1 MAATDQTY
9 RKQKTLDVVF
19 AVSSI
24 LMLLS
29 IFWMLYDDYNREFK
43 HVQRKFRDVEDEI
56 FLRAMLDKMPD
67 SEHIE
72 AITKAHEMLA
82 SAKKDMQKV
91 QRDNAS
97 AIRAA
102 KGEREIAEND
112 ALGIKA
118 KLDSINSL
126 INISQDDMDR
136 TTDKN
141 LRESIFKHI
150 ASLIVERDKKKE
162 EFTEANQR
170 IVEKTKNV
178 KEKEAKVTSAEAEHA
193 RTIADFMLTNP
204 ANGKK
209 LMDYSLGQVSTLGD
223 VEDALKKY
231 TSEFDRLAKTAAAKR
246 WKKGDWFRNL
256 PLIDA
261 FAAPTRIQQ
270 YTFNDLT
277 IDYSFKQVTRYDR
290 CTSCHLGVDRAAFDK
305 DALAQ
310 LKNAPDELKTRLVAA
325 HKLLRTRE
333 DLGESLGYDPS
344 DIPGMI
350 DAIGLNPGQINQYA
364 AHPDL
369 SLYVDANSPHPAEK
383 FGCTIC
389 HGGQGSATDFHHA
402 AHTPNSA
409 HQKED
414 WEKRHEWEL
423 GEFWDYPMLAK
434 RFTESS
440 CLKCH
445 HQVTDLIRYGS
456 KEDAPKLLRGFNLIR
471 DNGCFGCHEISGQK
485 SGRPVGPDLR
495 LEPNVLPLEAL
506 TAAERAAARSD
517 PLNPPGTMRKAGP
530 SLYHLSEKTN
540 EKWVREWIHSPRG
553 FRPDTKM
560 PHFFGLSTNSH
571 EYLAQEAP
579 EQKDFPNAEV
589 HAIAY
594 YLMTESKRYLDG
606 NDTMRADNLK
616 RYKEF
621 EGDPEKWKLVKI
633 RVEQLRKKRD
643 DGELSKE
650 ETEELREKQK
660 YQGRKNREA
669 ELRQELATE
678 GLSPEKKAKRQ
689 DELRDVAMTEK
700 DKKELAE
707 IETRLKTAGRYA
719 LLPEVLDGRM
729 TPEEA
734 AGQQDLINV
743 KPVKLAEEITDGDGN
758 NVTAKYQEY
767 VKARGDDKKLKHGD
781 RLFREKGCL
790 ACHVHDAVKRSGTD
804 ENDTPLPAIRDA
816 VADFGPSLTRIAAK
830 LGSSS
835 QDKAGAH
842 RWLVQWILNPK
853 VLHPRTRMPVT
864 HLNVEEA
871 SDLADWL
878 LAQDAGWTPPELA
891 APELQTLKD
900 LLAVN
905 MARLLPKNELAALK
919 ENGFSEQQI
928 SDMKWDAEERILGT
942 LSEDNL
948 KWYLGKR
955 AINRLGCFGCHSIPG
970 FESAKPIGTPLND
983 WGKKDAERLAFEN
996 IEAYVNDHLV
1006 SESNPDGTLVKVAEI
1021 DPAKGPE
1028 IKVGAEAYEKFFL
1041 DALFN
1046 HRREGFLHQKLME
1059 PRSFDY
1065 HRPLA
1070 YDDRLRMPQFRF
1082 ARGAA
1087 AKPIGE
1093 ETERQAEARSE
1104 AHAREAVMTFVLGL
1118 VADPI
1123 PFQYLNRPNGD
1134 KLAEAKGRAVID
1146 SFNCAGCH
1154 QIRAGVYEFKRGDKP
1169 DDKLLENLRTQAR
1182 EANYS
1187 KDHFFPDHNAWAG
1200 GPQPADR
1207 IRMHGVGSKVD
1218 DGKFS
1223 VTLSQ
1228 ALRFEESLP
1237 PDRSIRAG
1245 DAVLDL
1251 PAGAADLISHSEPYG
1266 GYFANLLA
1274 PYLIRR
1280 GSLTW
1285 TDDSRAR
1292 HGLPPTLIREGER
1305 VQPDWLFRFLRHPG
1319 MVRPQHS
1326 KGKGNVEQGMVAL
1339 RMPRFNMSDED
1350 AQAIVN
1356 YFSAVDRMDN
1366 PAFGVNYPYLNMP
1379 HRQDNYLR
1387 DRNDAYIKTL
1397 PQMAKQIQGISIPAA
1412 EKELKNAQAEEAK
1425 AADPAQK
1432 KEAARAVADAR
1443 KELEGLKKVLEE
1455 IPARMKS
1462 PDAFAIDSYHLL
1474 VEGRSGACLDC
1485 HNVGRLQA
1493 KGSSFG
1499 PPLEIVHDRLRP
1511 EWTER
1516 WLANPQRLLTYK
1528 SFMPT
1533 NYPRVQSF
1541 DQEKDQHLMP
1551 GTSMAHITALR
1562 DLMMIF
1568 PKVAEIPE
1576 IKNFKPKEPAG
1587 EKKQ

>member
-29 IFWMLYDDYNREFK
+29 IFWMLWDDYNREFK

-67 SEHIE
+67 PAYLKAIE
-72 AITKAHEMLA
+72 GTHEKLAKAKEEMENVRKEYA
-82 SAKKDMQKV
+82 GK
-91 QRDNAS
+91 
-97 AIRAA
+97 IRAA
-102 KGEREIAEND
+102 KGEKEIAD
-112 ALGIKA
+112 AKAQGIKA
-118 KLDSINSL
+118 DLDSTNSL
-126 INISQDDMDR
+126 INIAQDAGDR
-136 TTDKN
+136 ADDEGFRKSMYEKVN
-141 LRESIFKHI
+141 RLV
-150 ASLIVERDKKKE
+150 AVRDKLKS
-162 EFTEANQR
+162 EFVEANQN
-170 IVEKTKNV
+170 IENAKQEVKNAEEAVTK
-178 KEKEAKVTSAEAEHA
+178 EEAAKARAIAAYMLSEPAE
-193 RTIADFMLTNP
+193 
-204 ANGKK
+204 GKK
-209 LMDYSLGQVSTLGD
+209 LMDYTTGDVKTLGD
-223 VEDALKKY
+223 VEDALKKN
-231 TSEFDRLAKTAAAKR
+231 TAEFDRLAKTAALKR

-290 CTSCHLGVDRAAFDK
+290 CTSCHLGIDRAAFDK
-305 DALAQ
+305 DALARLKEAPAEMSDRLKSAHNLLRKREQ
-310 LKNAPDELKTRLVAA
+310 LK
-325 HKLLRTRE
+325 
-333 DLGESLGYDPS
+333 ESLGFEPS
-344 DIPGMI
+344 DIPGRI
-350 DAIGLNPGQINQYA
+350 DAIALTPGQITQFA

-369 SLYVDANSPHPAEK
+369 SLYVEANSPHPAEK

-389 HGGQGSATDFHHA
+389 HGGQGSATDFLHA

-409 HQKED
+409 HQREE
-414 WEKRHEWEL
+414 WERAHEWEI
-423 GEFWDYPMLAK
+423 GEFWDYPMLAR

-456 KEDAPKLLRGFNLIR
+456 KEDAPKLLRGYNLIR

-517 PLNPPGTMRKAGP
+517 PLNPPGTMRKPGP
-530 SLYHLSEKTN
+530 SLYRLSEKTN

-560 PHFFGLSTNSH
+560 PHFFGLSTNNH
-571 EYLAQEAP
+571 NYLAKEGAGQE
-579 EQKDFPNAEV
+579 EFPNAELY
-589 HAIAY
+589 AIAY

-606 NDTMRADNLK
+606 NDTMRADNLR
-616 RYKEF
+616 RYNEYLARQNQ
-621 EGDPEKWKLVKI
+621 EEK
-633 RVEQLRKKRD
+633 LRKQLA
-643 DGELSKE
+643 DGGLEVDA
-650 ETEELREKQK
+650 
-660 YQGRKNREA
+660 RKEA
-669 ELRQELATE
+669 EQEL
-678 GLSPEKKAKRQ
+678 LK
-689 DELRDVAMTEK
+689 VALTEK
-700 DKKELAE
+700 DKKELGE
-707 IETRLKTAGRYA
+707 IDARLKTAGRYA
-719 LLPEVLDGRM
+719 LLPKVLDGRM

-734 AGQQDLINV
+734 ASLPDLINV
-743 KPVKLAEEITDGDGN
+743 KPVKLADEITDGEGN
-758 NVTAKYQEY
+758 NVTAKYEEY
-767 VKARGDDKKLKHGD
+767 GKRRGDEKKVKHGD

-790 ACHVHDAVKRSGTD
+790 ACHVHDAVKRGGED
-804 ENDTPLPAIRDA
+804 ENGGPLPAIKDA
-816 VADFGPSLTRIAAK
+816 VADFGPNLTRITAK
-830 LGSSS
+830 LGSSA

-853 VLHPRTRMPVT
+853 VYHPRTRMPIT

-891 APELQTLKD
+891 APDPQTLKD

-919 ENGFSEQQI
+919 ENGFTEQQI

-942 LSEDNL
+942 LSEENL
-948 KWYLGKR
+948 KWFIGKR

-970 FESAKPIGTPLND
+970 FEAAKPIGTPLND
-983 WGKKDAERLAFEN
+983 WGKKDPERLAFEN
-996 IEAYVNDHLV
+996 IGAYVKDRL
-1006 SESNPDGTLVKVAEI
+1006 DAGTLVEVSKI

-1028 IKVGAEAYEKFFL
+1028 IKEGAEAYETFFL
-1041 DALFN
+1041 DALMN
-1046 HRREGFLHQKLME
+1046 RRREGFLHQKLME

-1087 AKPIGE
+1087 AKPIGD
-1093 ETERQAEARSE
+1093 ETEIQAEARSE
-1104 AHAREAVMTFVLGL
+1104 AQAREAVMTFVLGL

-1123 PFQYLNRPNGD
+1123 PYQFLNRPNGD

-1154 QIRAGVYEFKRGDKP
+1154 QVRAGVYQFKRGDKP
-1169 DDKLLENLRTQAR
+1169 DDKLLESLRSQAR
-1182 EANYS
+1182 DLNYS
-1187 KDHFFPDHNAWAG
+1187 KDFFFADHNAWSG

-1218 DGKFS
+1218 EGQFS
-1223 VTLSQ
+1223 VWLSQ
-1228 ALRFEESLP
+1228 ALRFEDSLP

-1245 DAVLDL
+1245 EIIRDL
-1251 PAGAADLISHSEPYG
+1251 PAGPADLISRSDPFG
-1266 GYFANLLA
+1266 GYFSNLMA
-1274 PYLIRR
+1274 PYLVGR
-1280 GSLTW
+1280 GTQTW

-1292 HGLPPTLIREGER
+1292 HALPPTLIREGER
-1305 VQPDWLFRFLRHPG
+1305 VQPDWLFRFLRNPG
-1319 MVRPQHS
+1319 MVRPQFS
-1326 KGKGNVEQGMVAL
+1326 PQASEKGVIDKGMLAL

-1379 HRQDNYLR
+1379 QRQDNYLR
-1387 DRNDAYIKTL
+1387 DRNERYIKTL
-1397 PQMAKQIQGISIPAA
+1397 PEIQKLIQDIAVPAA

-1425 AADPAQK
+1425 AANPAQK
-1432 KEAARAVADAR
+1432 KEAGRAVADAR
-1443 KELEGLKKVLEE
+1443 KELEGLKKVLED
-1455 IPARMKS
+1455 IPAKMKS
-1462 PDAFAIDSYHLL
+1462 PDAFPVDSYHLL
-1474 VEGRSGACLDC
+1474 VAGRARACLEC
-1485 HNVGRLQA
+1485 HNVGRLEA
-1493 KGSSFG
+1493 KPSPLG
-1499 PPLEIVHDRLRP
+1499 PPLEIVYDRLRP

-1533 NYPRVQSF
+1533 NYPHVPTF
-1541 DQEKDQHLMP
+1541 DQEKDQNLYP
-1551 GTSMAHITALR
+1551 GTTMAHITALR
-1562 DLMMIF
+1562 DLLMIY
-1568 PKVAEIPE
+1568 PKAAEIPANKE
-1576 IKNFKPKEPAG
+1576 FRPKEQTG
-1587 EKKQ
+1587 DKKQ